1 MRAPTLLFGEV
12 QPNRTTPPHPRCGSA
27 RRVASSSHTG
37 QDGGLSIG
45 RAGGSGDRVRIP
57 VGIILAM
64 CLVLL
69 GVGLATAQPF
79 RITFQRERDEPSS
92 IVLMGEVFNDG
103 LRDVVDVWVTADALN
118 AEGKVV
124 GRGVAFVASFL
135 RGRGTTTFTVK
146 LPWAEQAHSFRLV
159 VSSFRYASGAQS
171 P

>member
-1 MRAPTLLFGEV
+1 MPRWLVICSCGWERFEPVINLKTAKALGLTIPPSLLQRAD
-12 QPNRTTPPHPRCGSA
+12 Q
-27 RRVASSSHTG
+27 
-37 QDGGLSIG
+37 
-45 RAGGSGDRVRIP
+45 GDRVRIP
-57 VGIILAM
+57 VGIIVTM

-124 GRGVAFVASFL
+124 GRGVA
-135 RGRGTTTFTVK
+135 
-146 LPWAEQAHSFRLV
+146 
-159 VSSFRYASGAQS
+159 
-171 P
+171 

>member
-1 MRAPTLLFGEV
+1 
-12 QPNRTTPPHPRCGSA
+12 
-27 RRVASSSHTG
+27 
-37 QDGGLSIG
+37 
-45 RAGGSGDRVRIP
+45 VRIP
-57 VGIILAM
+57 VGTILAM

-69 GVGLATAQPF
+69 GVGLATAEPF

-118 AEGKVV
+118 AEGKGV
-124 GRGVAFVASFL
+124 GRGVAFVTSFL
-135 RGRGTTTFTVK
+135 RGRGTTRFTVK
-146 LPWAEQAHSFRLV
+146 LPRAEQSHSFRLV